1 MQTRGIPSRN
11 RRAVDDPQPDNTIRT
26 GNDEVAIDVGHRSK
40 MMLKRRRDILPIIDV
55 ATVAST
61 NETVATTETSSQ
73 VVVKNDTQRNRRQVP
88 GCIVN
93 YNAQRQ
99 LLIGCSQ
106 PEVIEV
112 RPQCNDEGDEG
123 KILHIIPNNWDILMS
138 VCIYVYGVY
147 VHYIIPLNAK
157 YY

>member
-1 MQTRGIPSRN
+1 MSFRNAEDFDHGTWRMQTRGIPSRN
-11 RRAVDDPQPDNTIRT
+11 RRAAEHVQSDNSIQIDDGDSASDI
-26 GNDEVAIDVGHRSK
+26 GHRSK
-40 MMLKRRRDILPIIDV
+40 VMLRRSRDILPVGNVV
-55 ATVAST
+55 AFAVASS
-61 NETVATTETSSQ
+61 NETVADTMPII
-73 VVVKNDTQRNRRQVP
+73 KNDTQRNRRQVP

-123 KILHIIPNNWDILMS
+123 KIFEL
-138 VCIYVYGVY
+138 
-147 VHYIIPLNAK
+147 
-157 YY
+157 

>member
-11 RRAVDDPQPDNTIRT
+11 RRAVEDQQPDNSVQVSD
-26 GNDEVAIDVGHRSK
+26 GDDAIDVGHRSK
-40 MMLKRRRDILPIIDV
+40 VMLRRQRDILPVVNV
-55 ATVAST
+55 ATAIAHT
-61 NETVATTETSSQ
+61 NETAATAETSSM

-123 KILHIIPNNWDILMS
+123 KVL
-138 VCIYVYGVY
+138 
-147 VHYIIPLNAK
+147 
-157 YY
+157 

>member
-11 RRAVDDPQPDNTIRT
+11 RRAVEVQRPDNTIQVDVT
-26 GNDEVAIDVGHRSK
+26 DVGHRSK
-40 MMLKRRRDILPIIDV
+40 VILRRQRDILPVVNVD
-55 ATVAST
+55 TVARS
-61 NETVATTETSSQ
+61 NETGGIAETSSL

-123 KILHIIPNNWDILMS
+123 KSL
-138 VCIYVYGVY
+138 
-147 VHYIIPLNAK
+147 
-157 YY
+157 

>member
-11 RRAVDDPQPDNTIRT
+11 RRAVEDQQPENTIRV
-26 GNDEVAIDVGHRSK
+26 GDNAIDVDYRSK
-40 MMLKRRRDILPIIDV
+40 GMHRRQRDIMPVVNVD
-55 ATVAST
+55 TVART
-61 NETVATTETSSQ
+61 NETAVTAESSSLAVA
-73 VVVKNDTQRNRRQVP
+73 KDDTQRNRRQVP

-123 KILHIIPNNWDILMS
+123 MYQNTLTIL
-138 VCIYVYGVY
+138 
-147 VHYIIPLNAK
+147 A
-157 YY
+157 